1 MPRASERELPFA
13 RSLDPT
19 ALPSHWS
26 MVPMPPASRNEP
38 QPLLSVFDAV
48 TIMVGIVVGVGIFKT
63 PSLVAASV
71 GSEFAFLAV
80 WAFGG
85 LITLVGA
92 LTYAE
97 LAAAHPHAGG
107 EYHFLS
113 RAYGRPVA
121 MLFGWA
127 RASVIQTG
135 AIAAV
140 AFVLGDYANQLL
152 PAGSHGPAL
161 YAGLSVVL
169 FTALNVIGTLHS
181 KTLQIAITFVEVG
194 LVVAIIAF
202 GFLGGAGTPPSA
214 TPASEGSG
222 ALGMALIF
230 VLLTYGGWNE
240 AAYLS
245 GELRDP
251 ARNMVR
257 VLVLGTAILT
267 GLYVLANAALL
278 AMLGL
283 DGLRRS
289 SAVAADMMRLVAGE
303 SGAAIVSVAVVV
315 AALSTLNATIFT
327 GARVYF
333 AMARDLTLLRRV
345 GEWDER
351 GRAPANGLLLQGV
364 VALALIALGAA
375 TRDGFQAMVDYTAPV
390 FWTFMLLVGLAA
402 IVLRWREPDRD
413 LPFRMPLYPV
423 TPILFCLSC
432 VYMLHASVAYTG
444 VGALVGLAV
453 VAAGAPLLL
462 FRRTDRAP
470 GDDDRPAA
478 TAPARPAAAGA
489 SLTD

>member
-1 MPRASERELPFA
+1 MS
-13 RSLDPT
+13 S
-19 ALPSHWS
+19 
-26 MVPMPPASRNEP
+26 ASRSEP
-38 QPLLSVFDAV
+38 QPLLSVFDAA

-63 PSLVAASV
+63 PSLVAGSV

-80 WAFGG
+80 WVFGG
-85 LITLVGA
+85 LITLIGA

-140 AFVLGDYANQLL
+140 AFVLGDYANQLVPL
-152 PAGSHGPAL
+152 GRYGPAL
-161 YAGLSVVL
+161 YAAMSVIL
-169 FTALNVIGTLHS
+169 FTGLNVVGTLHS
-181 KTLQIAITFVEVG
+181 KTLQIGITFVEVG

-202 GFLGGAGTPPSA
+202 GFLGGAGVPP
-214 TPASEGSG
+214 PAPAAADASSP
-222 ALGMALIF
+222 ALGMAMIF

-251 ARNMVR
+251 GRNMVR
-257 VLVLGTAILT
+257 VLVLGTAVLCA
-267 GLYVLANAALL
+267 LYVLANAALL

-333 AMARDLTLLRRV
+333 AMARDLTLLKRV
-345 GEWDER
+345 GDWDER
-351 GRAPANGLLLQGV
+351 GRAPANGLLLQGL
-364 VALALIALGAA
+364 VALGLIALGAA

-390 FWTFMLLVGLAA
+390 FWAFMLLVGLAVV
-402 IVLRWREPDRD
+402 VLRRREPGRT
-413 LPFRMPLYPV
+413 LPFRVPLYPL
-423 TPILFCLSC
+423 TPVLFCLTC

-444 VGALVGLAV
+444 IGALAGLAV

-462 FRRTDRAP
+462 FRRVENGQPERGGSPRSAASAGI
-470 GDDDRPAA
+470 GD
-478 TAPARPAAAGA
+478 
-489 SLTD
+489 